1 MIRLC
6 TFLSLAAAALLYH
19 PACGQVISPANQRG
33 ELLEG
38 MEQVLSNTER
48 ESLDVAGL
56 VSPFHPKLEA
66 PVAAIASE
74 APEPEVREAV
84 TTEPRILPDAV
95 ALEMVAERFQPLGSL
110 VLGNRGV
117 LQLSNSR
124 TIAKGEG
131 FRAEIQGVAY
141 EFFIDEVTSDGY
153 RLRLGNA
160 TLDRTFL
167 KPARQPGG

>member
-1 MIRLC
+1 MIRSR
-6 TFLSLAAAALLYH
+6 TFLSLAAAVALYH
-19 PACGQVISPANQRG
+19 PASGQVITPVNQRG

-48 ESLDVAGL
+48 ESLDLAGL
-56 VSPFHPKLEA
+56 VSPFHPKPAA
-66 PVAAIASE
+66 PVATVASE
-74 APEPEVREAV
+74 APEPEIREAV

-110 VLGNRGV
+110 VLGTRGI

-124 TIAKGEG
+124 TIAKGEA

-141 EFFIDEVTSDGY
+141 EVFIDEVTSEGY
-153 RLRLGNA
+153 RLRLGSA

-167 KPARQPGG
+167 KPVRPPGG